1 MQLSFLRNWPYG
13 IAYNTLDF
21 HFNFPHLNW
30 SNLES
35 DDKSNE
41 QFLDLIQDCYLTQHV
56 LNPIRGSNV
65 LDLFLTSES
74 SMVDTVSENILQRR
88 IIMY

>member
-1 MQLSFLRNWPYG
+1 MPKPIELLNTNHLASAQQLLIMGDY
-13 IAYNTLDF
+13 T
-21 HFNFPHLNW
+21 NW

-35 DDKSNE
+35 NDKSNE

-56 LNPIRGSNV
+56 LDPIRGSNV

-74 SMVDTVSENILQRR
+74 SMSILSRSKNILQRR
-88 IIMY
+88 IITY